1 MLSAASR
8 LFNVFVVHS
17 RRWMCLSAASRLSIC
32 LIRLI
37 ALNVFVGGPPPFA
50 IFVEYCCASI
60 EKAFVRVVVVSAQS
74 SASTRLLRTAMGK
87 AHVRLFLGRC
97 MAAKVSLLETPD
109 PEAREAISA
118 AVMPVLRSALE
129 QAKEEKS
136 IGEAFAA
143 DMEEVTNT
151 TGQIGLPGPKLV
163 ELLDLLSAVADNWE
177 AKKKSWVMQDYSAAF
192 QYQDKAFWDMV
203 QVASTGS
210 MQLVESSWYTKCI
223 KLGCRQPNEGS
234 TRLWTSLFLAI
245 QLGGFA
251 QCANLG
257 PDALKSEHNRVKGAF
272 KMCASS
278 AAKPIEDIKTLPA
291 AHQLMKEEYPLTFEA
306 AFSDF
311 ETNPPIICPFD
322 LHLINLISNLWKCR
336 GGGNRF
342 QSALPPVQPTHR
354 TPMLMPPSLAPSPM
368 MQMPALTN
376 LAPEHTGI
384 VFIEQ
389 TPAGGYRV
397 ANTRPLPDRKNSE
410 PEASAWR
417 TPPPSPD
424 SRGPARSSSGEE
436 DPPAGHS
443 ALQDAPSS
451 RSGKGSDSAW
461 KGSPQMSLSAILER
475 KSGDDKEFAS
485 DVWGAME
492 RRKKAKTD
500 AIALR
505 GKAQA
510 CAEAGKSSD
519 GEYSDDVG
527 DAAAQGGPPMKKA
540 RSAVLLCCEGV
551 RVCVCINICVHG
563 YV

>member
-1 MLSAASR
+1 
-8 LFNVFVVHS
+8 
-17 RRWMCLSAASRLSIC
+17 
-32 LIRLI
+32 
-37 ALNVFVGGPPPFA
+37 
-50 IFVEYCCASI
+50 
-60 EKAFVRVVVVSAQS
+60 
-74 SASTRLLRTAMGK
+74 
-87 AHVRLFLGRC
+87 
-97 MAAKVSLLETPD
+97 
-109 PEAREAISA
+109 
-118 AVMPVLRSALE
+118 
-129 QAKEEKS
+129 
-136 IGEAFAA
+136 
-143 DMEEVTNT
+143 
-151 TGQIGLPGPKLV
+151 
-163 ELLDLLSAVADNWE
+163 
-177 AKKKSWVMQDYSAAF
+177 
-192 QYQDKAFWDMV
+192 
-203 QVASTGS
+203 
-210 MQLVESSWYTKCI
+210 
-223 KLGCRQPNEGS
+223 
-234 TRLWTSLFLAI
+234 
-245 QLGGFA
+245 
-251 QCANLG
+251 
-257 PDALKSEHNRVKGAF
+257 
-272 KMCASS
+272 MCASS

-424 SRGPARSSSGEE
+424 SRGPARCSSGEE

-443 ALQDAPSS
+443 ALQDTPSS

-461 KGSPQMSLSAILER
+461 KGSPQMSLSAILGR

-500 AIALR
+500 AKALR

-551 RVCVCINICVHG
+551 RVCVCINICVRG